1 MCFKPYLWYEKFKN
15 YYGTIKVSNDCSKI
29 WKTNNIINEGRKEN
43 VMEWIRDIN
52 KEEFN
57 EISTCSTC
65 PNNHC
70 TKVFCPIEI
79 GGVECTKRGC
89 FIYVA

>member
-1 MCFKPYLWYEKFKN
+1 
-15 YYGTIKVSNDCSKI
+15 
-29 WKTNNIINEGRKEN
+29 
-43 VMEWIRDIN
+43 MEWIRDIN